1 MKTNLTSISL
11 TSLLVLLAA
20 AAAGLAGASLP
31 AALSP
36 ETMVAAFGAAGT
48 LSLFL
53 FEYARNPRRLRPLV
67 ARPAP
72 HPRLI
77 PAADAFSRGGPLMH
91 RRPSTILN

>member
-53 FEYARNPRRLRPLV
+53 FEYARNPRLRPLV